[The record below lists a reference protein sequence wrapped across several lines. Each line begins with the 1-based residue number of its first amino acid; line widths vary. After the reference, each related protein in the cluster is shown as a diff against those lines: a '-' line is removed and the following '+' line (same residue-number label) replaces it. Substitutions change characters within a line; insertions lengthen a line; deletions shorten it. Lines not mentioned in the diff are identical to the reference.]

1 MERVKNY
8 IKQLDKE
15 TQEQANKC
23 IKDLRG
29 EGFKWS
35 WIYTALSIKNPEDW
49 NKWGFG
55 LMFNEA
61 YRAQVTKKTN
71 KTREKIVSE
80 LAVWQPDKD
89 DKLEPHTLLAQ
100 AIEQSLSTLGLTW
113 KDAAKVVNQQLEK
126 NL

>member
-1 MERVKNY
+1 
-8 IKQLDKE
+8 
-15 TQEQANKC
+15 
-23 IKDLRG
+23 
-29 EGFKWS
+29 
-35 WIYTALSIKNPEDW
+35 
-49 NKWGFG
+49 
-55 LMFNEA
+55 MFNET

-100 AIEQSLSTLGLTW
+100 AIEQSLATLGLKW